1 MPSSRSPRV
10 GIRRGILARINRSTL
25 ATPALDNQYQVD
37 INVNGA
43 GERKQLVNYINRN
56 YGISQ
61 RYIVDN
67 IGIAC
72 YDATLPTSS
81 FATAEVK
88 DNFQGINQQFAH
100 TRLYVDSNFS
110 FYIDK
115 DYNVLKFFEGWMDFI
130 SSGGSTNMSEPN
142 YYRRMQYPNS
152 YKCDG
157 ITITKF
163 DKNVD
168 YSITHQFK
176 NAFPKSIQ
184 SIPVK
189 YGAAEILKVTVSFA
203 YDRYIL
209 IPNKPNFNR

>member
-10 GIRRGILARINRSTL
+10 SIRRGILSRINRSPL
-25 ATPALDNQYQVD
+25 ATPSLDNQYQVTV
-37 INVNGA
+37 NVG
-43 GERKQLVNYINRN
+43 GTGDKYRLVRYINEN
-56 YGISQ
+56 YGVNQ
-61 RYIVDN
+61 RYILDN
-67 IGIAC
+67 VGVAC

-110 FYIDK
+110 FYVDT

-130 SSGGSTNMSEPN
+130 SSGGSASENSEN
-142 YYRRMQYPNS
+142 YYRRMQYPS
-152 YKCDG
+152 AYKCDG

-163 DKNVD
+163 DKNIET
-168 YSITHQFK
+168 SMTQRFI

-189 YGAAEILKVTVSFA
+189 YGTADVLKVTVTFA
-203 YDRYIL
+203 YDRYVL
-209 IPNKPNFNR
+209 YPNKDRR

>member
-1 MPSSRSPRV
+1 MPSSRSPK
-10 GIRRGILARINRSTL
+10 ISIKRGILSRINRSAL
-25 ATPALDNQYQVD
+25 ATPSLDNQYQVTV
-37 INVNGA
+37 NVG
-43 GERKQLVNYINRN
+43 GTGDKYRLVRYINEN
-56 YGISQ
+56 YGVNQ
-61 RYIVDN
+61 RYILDN
-67 IGIAC
+67 VGVAC

-110 FYIDK
+110 FYVDS

-130 SSGGSTNMSEPN
+130 SSGGSASENSEN
-142 YYRRMQYPNS
+142 YYRRMQYPS
-152 YKCDG
+152 AYKCDG

-163 DKNVD
+163 DKNIET
-168 YSITHQFK
+168 SITHRFI

-189 YGAAEILKVTVSFA
+189 YGTADVLKVTVTFA
-203 YDRYIL
+203 YDRYVL
-209 IPNKPNFNR
+209 YPNKDRR